1 MTFDPT
7 ISFGAILNAVVLLIG
22 FVVAFTRLGGRID
35 LMSLRMVAV
44 EEAVKGARTSDTRLV
59 ILEERVTNHGT
70 TLATTQKD
78 ISDLR
83 HGRGWVTDQYQRK
96 GVDGEYP

>member
-1 MTFDPT
+1 MTLDPT

-22 FVVAFTRLGGRID
+22 FVVAFTRIGGRID
-35 LMSLRMVAV
+35 LLSLRMVAV
-44 EEAVKGARTSDTRLV
+44 EEALKGARTSDTRLV

-70 TLATTQKD
+70 NLATAQRD

-83 HGRGWVTDQYQRK
+83 HGKGWITDQYQRK
-96 GVDGEYP
+96 GIDGEYP